1 MRIALASIVVLCIVC
16 SCGIPEQEREH
27 DADSTTAAVRGP
39 LKRAPLFT
47 ATNQDGAQW
56 TSASLNGRIWIG
68 SFMFTTC
75 GSICPALNTVKVALQ
90 RDYADKGVRFLSIT
104 TDPDNDKPTVLK
116 SYAQGLGARTDVWTF
131 LTLGSTDSTKALSVD
146 GFMLMAPD
154 ETHHSTRLVLVDAN
168 GMIRDYFDS
177 SDSSEVQRLRT
188 TLDALLSGKGT

>member
-1 MRIALASIVVLCIVC
+1 
-16 SCGIPEQEREH
+16 
-27 DADSTTAAVRGP
+27 
-39 LKRAPLFT
+39 
-47 ATNQDGAQW
+47 
-56 TSASLNGRIWIG
+56 
-68 SFMFTTC
+68 MFTTC

-177 SDSSEVQRLRT
+177 SDSSEVQRLRM